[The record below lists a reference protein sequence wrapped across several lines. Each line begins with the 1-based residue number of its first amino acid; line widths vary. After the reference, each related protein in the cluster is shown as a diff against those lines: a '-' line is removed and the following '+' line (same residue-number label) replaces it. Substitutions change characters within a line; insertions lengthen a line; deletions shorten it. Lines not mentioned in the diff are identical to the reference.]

1 MYEIRFGM
9 ARAELV
15 IFDTLDQKLLR
26 RVGWLSFIQP
36 YAEGQHISRQFLQPP
51 LTTITFFKKQ
61 FPIPNNN
68 IEIQKLFY
76 PDDWWI
82 EVRPP
87 GC

>member
-1 MYEIRFGM
+1 M

-15 IFDTLDQKLLR
+15 IFDVLDQTLLR
-26 RVGWLSFIQP
+26 RVGWQSFIQP
-36 YAEGQHISRQFLQPP
+36 YADGQQIPRTLLQPP
-51 LTTITFFKKQ
+51 LTMVKFFDNK
-61 FPIPNNN
+61 FPIPNKN